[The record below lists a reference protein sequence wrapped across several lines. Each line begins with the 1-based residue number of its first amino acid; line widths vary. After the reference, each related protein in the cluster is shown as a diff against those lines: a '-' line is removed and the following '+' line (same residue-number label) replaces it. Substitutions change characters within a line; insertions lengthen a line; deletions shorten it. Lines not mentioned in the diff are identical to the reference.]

1 MELERLKFLSKV
13 NQTSGRKIRD
23 LSECWLYKGEPDKRD
38 LYCRFQTDWAKAN
51 GVIYAHQAS
60 YKLFKDASY
69 TPSREHPCSHRCEGK
84 VGDYEHRRC
93 VNPDHLYIAGSVAE
107 NMADRDEHK
116 GSYQSVKTAGCRSGS
131 AKFSEDDIKEIL
143 KLRQEGLYYKEIAE
157 RYKVNRRT
165 IEKICLG
172 KRYVKEVSEYQEAE

>member
-1 MELERLKFLSKV
+1 MEVHKKRFLDKV

-23 LSECWLYKGEPDKRD
+23 LSECWLWKGKPHTSG
-38 LYCRFQTDWAKAN
+38 YAQWQSDWAKES
-51 GVIYAHQAS
+51 GCIYAHQAS
-60 YKLFKDASY
+60 YRLFKDATY
-69 TPSREHPCSHRCEGK
+69 KPSREHPCSHRCEGAQE
-84 VGDYEHRRC
+84 DFQHRLC

-107 NMADRDEHK
+107 NMADRQENK
-116 GSYQSVKTAGCRSGS
+116 GSYQSIKTGGCKSGS
-131 AKFSEDDIKEIL
+131 AKFSEEDIKDIL

-172 KRYVKEVSEYQEAE
+172 KRYVKEVTALQE